1 MTNFQLKPK
10 YYFGVGA
17 LNNLSKEINQTKYKK
32 VLILYGG
39 GSIKKNGVYDSI
51 VDQLANLKIS
61 YVEFGGIEPNP
72 RDTTIYK
79 AAQFCD
85 TNKVDLILATGGG
98 SVIDASKVIATLAN
112 NLYIKETW
120 DYVTSKE
127 TAKNLPIDIF
137 SIITL
142 AGTGSENNAGSVI
155 TNQKLT
161 RKAGVFSPLAI
172 PKVVF
177 EDATYTLTLSDWQMS
192 SGMFDCFSHLLE
204 QYYDNKIFMWSEQ
217 IIIANMKTLLKS
229 MDIYLKDPKNITARE
244 NILWTTSMSLN
255 GMTAFNST
263 GGDWNVHILEHALTA
278 KYDITHGA
286 GLALLTP
293 YYIEYRCKY
302 EDWFKQKTVALARE
316 LFKVDSVEVFL
327 KYLNEI
333 VDKLNLPRAYLDFPQ
348 IKEING
354 DEDFQ
359 WLANHASE
367 SCKNLPNKTYFEI
380 LKSVRIK

>member
-1 MTNFQLKPK
+1 MTNFKLKPR

-17 LNNLSKEINQTKYKK
+17 LDNLGKEVASAKYKK

-51 VDQLANLKIS
+51 VKQLTDLN
-61 YVEFGGIEPNP
+61 VPFTEFSGIEPNP

-79 AAQFCD
+79 AAQFCN

-120 DYVTSKE
+120 DYVTNKE

-155 TNQKLT
+155 TNEKLT
-161 RKAGVFSPLAI
+161 RKAGVYSPLAI

-177 EDATYTLTLSDWQMS
+177 EDASYTLTLSNWQMS
-192 SGMFDCFSHLLE
+192 SGMFDCLSHLLE
-204 QYYDNKIFMWSEQ
+204 QYYDKKIFLWSEQ

-229 MDIYLKDPKNITARE
+229 MDLYLKDPKNIVARE

-293 YYIEYRCKY
+293 YYINYRCQH
-302 EDWFKQKTVALARE
+302 EDWFKQKTIALAEE
-316 LFKVDSVEVFL
+316 LFSVNTVESFL
-327 KYLNEI
+327 KCLNQI
-333 VDKLNLPRAYLDFPQ
+333 IDKLGLPKTYSEFPE
-348 IKEING
+348 IKHING
-354 DEDFQ
+354 DQDFQ
-359 WLANHASE
+359 WLANHATE